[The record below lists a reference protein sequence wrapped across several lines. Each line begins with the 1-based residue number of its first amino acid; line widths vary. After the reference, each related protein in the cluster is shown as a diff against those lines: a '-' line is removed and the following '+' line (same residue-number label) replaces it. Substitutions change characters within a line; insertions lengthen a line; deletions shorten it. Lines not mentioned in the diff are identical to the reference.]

1 MVSFCYETTTLQ
13 SCCFLTEASRKITV
27 AMYLMSSMFVMIPL
41 TPMLL
46 DVVLP
51 LNQSRPR
58 ILAITIDL
66 RVDVDE
72 YFAPVFCYTTAIIVV
87 GISIMVAADTMHFTC
102 SMHAC
107 SLFSIVG

>member
-1 MVSFCYETTTLQ
+1 
-13 SCCFLTEASRKITV
+13 
-27 AMYLMSSMFVMIPL
+27 MIPL